1 MLTLLQFALILTA
14 IIIEAGYQSGGG
26 HQYLSNTTRIE
37 NIVLRNLTF
46 HNSSSPGRII
56 CSDTLPC
63 SNITLDNVKI
73 NGAIRDEWGNCT
85 NVVDSTFTNVMPT
98 GLKELCQR
106 YSPKYTDNDDDPSK
120 KDDTDNNEQ
129 SRSSVAFLCIFFWGV
144 AFGLLIFLYLKYDIR
159 NGWKRIC
166 HCSRT
171 TVSGECRE
179 PLLDSNVI
187 FESTDTANTVLL

>member
-1 MLTLLQFALILTA
+1 MTA

-26 HQYLSNTTRIE
+26 HQDLSNTTRIE

-85 NVVDSTFTNVMPT
+85 NVIDSTFTNVMPT

-129 SRSSVAFLCIFFWGV
+129 SRSVSYTVAFLCIFFGGV
-144 AFGLLIFLYLKYDIR
+144 AFGLLVFLCLKYDIR
-159 NGWKRIC
+159 NGWKRIR
-166 HCSRT
+166 HCSRS

-187 FESTDTANTVLL
+187 FESTNTANTILV